1 MKDSATLRARLSAA
15 TALAAVGLATTGA
28 GAASAALPEASG
40 HPVGVTQMHLV
51 DHARTDPW
59 THTGR
64 RDVVVSAFYPARHE
78 PRSPARYVSPALAD
92 AIAAGFLMPAAPLR
106 AVRSHAGTDAAAR
119 SGRHPVVLVMPGAG
133 LFRSSVTLVAEDL
146 AAHGYVALAIDH
158 PGDAAAT
165 ERRGGGIRP
174 IAPEF
179 LAGLAAGDVR
189 KAVSVRLAD
198 VRFVLDRLQAIDRRG
213 VLRHRLDPTRIAMVG
228 HSLGGSIAANVMLVD
243 RRVDVAIN
251 YDGDYFLAAA
261 ERAPARPIMT
271 MTGGADDNQRD
282 FFARQRAGGSA
293 GHPGRRAARVVHRPV
308 LLGLADQRSRLSGR
322 GRHDRAGHGARRATR
337 LHSRLP
343 LPPPARTAGEPP
355 PQPAHLRPV
364 PSGDRAIRGLE
375 VVVPKNVVR
384 PGFLGGWWVS
394 SPPVPRRTPDE
405 DAR

>member
-282 FFARQRAGGSA
+282 FFARQRAGGLLVTLA
-293 GHPGRRAARVVHRPV
+293 GAQHESFTDLSYLGSLINGPVYPVEVGTIAPVTALAAQRAYTRAFLSHH
-308 LLGLADQRSRLSGR
+308 LLGRPASRLLSQR
-322 GRHDRAGHGARRATR
+322 TSARYPAVTARFAG
-337 LHSRLP
+337 
-343 LPPPARTAGEPP
+343 
-355 PQPAHLRPV
+355 
-364 PSGDRAIRGLE
+364 
-375 VVVPKNVVR
+375 
-384 PGFLGGWWVS
+384 
-394 SPPVPRRTPDE
+394 
-405 DAR
+405 